1 MDNEERRELEEDLD
15 LKYLKMK
22 TQDSLSN
29 VINEILENET
39 IKKAISQAVIKQ
51 SLITGL
57 FLSCL
62 IVGILTLVNAVK
74 TLCNFTW
81 QADLIVGMILI
92 ILGSVYIT
100 KKLNM

>member
-1 MDNEERRELEEDLD
+1 MDSKKCDQLEKDPELS
-15 LKYLKMK
+15 YLKMK

-29 VINEILENET
+29 VINEILENEM

-92 ILGSVYIT
+92 ILGSAYIA